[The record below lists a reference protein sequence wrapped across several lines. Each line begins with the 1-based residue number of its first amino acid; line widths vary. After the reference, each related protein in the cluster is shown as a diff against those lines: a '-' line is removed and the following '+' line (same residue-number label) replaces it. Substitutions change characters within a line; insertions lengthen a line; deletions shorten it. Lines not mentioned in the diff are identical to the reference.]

1 MADSEVENAETAKV
15 KPQKA
20 AEESKVLPK
29 GKLNLPGMM
38 KHLIESVKTMSRK
51 SKVFASCALIATLV
65 ISITVAVMLNRVHYT
80 ALYSGLNAD
89 EAGKILDILK
99 TDGIDTKM
107 QGTDTILVPEDKADE
122 LRVTLAA
129 DGYPQTGLNYDL
141 FTNSSDFG
149 STDVETRTRL
159 QYTLQENIRA
169 TLNNMDKI
177 KDSIVIVNL
186 ASNSSYVVSK
196 NTTKA
201 SAAVMLELQT
211 GTTLSDT
218 EARSI
223 AQFVIKSVPDLEL
236 ENVSIVDSAMHTYD
250 LTGDSDSAQT
260 YSTSQMQL
268 AEQMKK
274 ILSDQVLKI
283 LEPVMGSGNVTASV
297 NLTLNFDKETQNS
310 VEFSAPIE
318 GETEGMLRSLEE
330 TANNSKDA
338 DGTNGS
344 AGTDSN
350 GVSGTEYMTSDG
362 SGNSSNSST
371 KTYNYEL
378 NELQKQIEKAQGTV
392 ADLSVSVLLNSDTD
406 GASAVQSQ
414 AKELVANAIGVDP
427 QYISVASLPFVE
439 SAGEKGFDDYYQ
451 QSQEAV
457 KRATMAGILKAVLI
471 CLTLLAAVVLVLRF
485 LKKRNEPEEKVEA
498 AKAGTRT
505 SDEKEQKQQ
514 AKTNEE
520 LLDLVKAKSN
530 ETEKVERLVE
540 DYPEAVVQILR
551 GWLTDN

>member
-1 MADSEVENAETAKV
+1 
-15 KPQKA
+15 
-20 AEESKVLPK
+20 
-29 GKLNLPGMM
+29 
-38 KHLIESVKTMSRK
+38 
-51 SKVFASCALIATLV
+51 
-65 ISITVAVMLNRVHYT
+65 
-80 ALYSGLNAD
+80 
-89 EAGKILDILK
+89 
-99 TDGIDTKM
+99 
-107 QGTDTILVPEDKADE
+107 
-122 LRVTLAA
+122 
-129 DGYPQTGLNYDL
+129 
-141 FTNSSDFG
+141 
-149 STDVETRTRL
+149 
-159 QYTLQENIRA
+159 
-169 TLNNMDKI
+169 
-177 KDSIVIVNL
+177 
-186 ASNSSYVVSK
+186 
-196 NTTKA
+196 
-201 SAAVMLELQT
+201 
-211 GTTLSDT
+211 
-218 EARSI
+218 
-223 AQFVIKSVPDLEL
+223 
-236 ENVSIVDSAMHTYD
+236 
-250 LTGDSDSAQT
+250 
-260 YSTSQMQL
+260 
-268 AEQMKK
+268 
-274 ILSDQVLKI
+274 
-283 LEPVMGSGNVTASV
+283 
-297 NLTLNFDKETQNS
+297 
-310 VEFSAPIE
+310 
-318 GETEGMLRSLEE
+318 
-330 TANNSKDA
+330 
-338 DGTNGS
+338 
-344 AGTDSN
+344 
-350 GVSGTEYMTSDG
+350 MTSDG